1 MRHHRSTAP
10 RRLAAAAAVALAVTA
25 GVLTAPAVAAGP
37 PVAAAGS
44 AESAGAQQ
52 EVPVIQDGGTL
63 YASGISGFLTWHS
76 TDGVSSSVWT
86 RYADGSTTALPHGTG
101 AYRHLRGT
109 DVLVK
114 VDGLVHTFLDMGA
127 DAEPVVMDLGTLG
140 PGYQAGYP
148 VGPASLVTVWS
159 NPSGGEELHLV
170 TATTDGLRAEPVT
183 GLPAGADITSFSA
196 PSPGTVLVRY
206 ADPADTT
213 AISRIALVDTARA
226 ERVVDVAPAHP
237 TGSVAVS
244 ATHLAWVEQPTS
256 STATV
261 VVMPRGGT
269 PATALRIPLT
279 KAGSVK
285 VQLIDGWVLYGKGG
299 HDPSSAGP
307 NPLYG
312 VTARSLTGETSL
324 KVLDTYTA
332 SATGP
337 DGTVLVQG
345 GTLAA
350 GEGMYRVA
358 PGPDGVPVAQQVAS
372 TGRPT
377 ALTLLGSDVPAVMDF
392 DKQNPAILAWRL
404 SSGAIAT
411 ATLTHVATGRTVRL
425 SLYSSGG
432 RVEETWDG
440 EFDDDVPGPNG
451 AWTWR
456 LTAKPGNGIGPNLDA
471 TGTFRVQRAAVPHD
485 FDDNGLPDV
494 LGLSENG
501 TFERHTVIN
510 AATDWYAV
518 YAPSTVL
525 GTGWNVY
532 DRIVPTA
539 NVGGA
544 AHADI
549 LTRDRTG
556 VLWLHQGNGTGLAHR
571 VKVGGGWQIYDQI
584 TSAADLTGDGRTD
597 LVATDKTGV
606 LWLYKGTGNATFPFA
621 ARTRV
626 GGGWNA
632 YNRIAAVGNLAGAPA
647 GDLVARDR
655 DGVLWLYLGKGD
667 GTFAS
672 RTRIGGGW
680 GGFTQIIG
688 VGDQDRDGRGDLM
701 AVHEQTGPSLYRGT
715 GDWRKPLAARQYM
728 YDYHLPYGIYY

>member
-1 MRHHRSTAP
+1 MRLTP
-10 RRLAAAAAVALAVTA
+10 RRLATAAAVVLSVTA

-37 PVAAAGS
+37 PAAAAGS
-44 AESAGAQQ
+44 SENTGTRQ
-52 EVPVIQDGGTL
+52 EVPVIRDGGTL
-63 YASGISGFLTWHS
+63 YGSGTSGFLTWHS
-76 TDGVSSSVWT
+76 ANGVSSSVWT
-86 RYADGSTTALPHGTG
+86 RYADGSTRALSHGT
-101 AYRHLRGT
+101 APYRHLRGT

-114 VDGLVHTFLDMGA
+114 VDGLAHTFLDMA
-127 DAEPVVMDLGTLG
+127 TDAEPVVMDLAALG
-140 PGYQAGYP
+140 PGYLAGYP
-148 VGPASLVTVWS
+148 VGPASLVTLWS
-159 NPSGGEELHLV
+159 DPSGGEELQIV
-170 TATTDGLRAEPVT
+170 TATAEGLGTKRVT

-206 ADPADTT
+206 TDPADAT
-213 AISRIALVDTARA
+213 ATSRIALVDTARA
-226 ERVVDVAPAHP
+226 ERVVDVAPAHS

-279 KAGSVK
+279 KAADLRLR
-285 VQLIDGWVLYGKGG
+285 LIDGWVLYGKGG
-299 HDPSSAGP
+299 HDASSATP

-312 VTARSLTGETSL
+312 VTARSLTGEKSV

-332 SATGP
+332 SAPGP
-337 DGTVLVQG
+337 DGTALVQG

-350 GEGMYRVA
+350 GEGMYRIA
-358 PGPDGVPVAQQVAS
+358 PGPDGVPVARQVAS

-377 ALTLLGSDVPAVMDF
+377 AVTLLGSNLPAVMNLD
-392 DKQNPAILAWRL
+392 NRHPVPLTWRL
-404 SSGAIAT
+404 SNTNVVAT
-411 ATLTHVATGRTVRL
+411 ATLTHVASGQSRTL
-425 SLYSSGG
+425 KLWADANGTAEDYWG
-432 RVEETWDG
+432 G
-440 EFDDDVPGPNG
+440 EFDTDVPGPNG
-451 AWTWR
+451 AYTWR
-456 LTAKPGNGIGPNLDA
+456 LTAKPHNGIGPALDT
-471 TGTFRVQRAAVPHD
+471 TGTFRMQRPVVPHD

-494 LGLSENG
+494 LSLSETGGFYRN
-501 TFERHTVIN
+501 TVVFIGSSWD
-510 AATDWYAV
+510 AA
-518 YAPSTVL
+518 SNRSSLSVL

-571 VKVGGGWQIYDQI
+571 VKVGGGWQVYDQI

-597 LVATDKTGV
+597 LVATDRTGV
-606 LWLYKGTGNATFPFA
+606 LWLYKGTGNATAPFA

-626 GGGWNA
+626 GGGWNT
-632 YNRIAAVGNLAGAPA
+632 YDKIAAVGNLGGAPA

-655 DGVLWLYLGKGD
+655 AGVLWLYLSKGD
-667 GTFAS
+667 GTFAA

-680 GGFTQIIG
+680 KGFTQIID
-688 VGDQDRDGRGDLM
+688 VGDQDRDGRVDLM
-701 AVHEQTGPSLYRGT
+701 AVDGTGPALYRGT
-715 GDWRKPLAARQYM
+715 GDWKRPLAARNDM
-728 YDYHLPYGIYY
+728 HDYYLGSGTYY